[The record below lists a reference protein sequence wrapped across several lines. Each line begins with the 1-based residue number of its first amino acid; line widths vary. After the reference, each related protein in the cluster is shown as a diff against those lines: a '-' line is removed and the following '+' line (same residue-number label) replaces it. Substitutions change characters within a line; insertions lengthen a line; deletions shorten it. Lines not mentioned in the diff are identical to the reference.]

1 MVDEKRTVD
10 RYYKKCCE
18 AASPEIKEKCFEYHS
33 IISVESNVTD
43 IVCYTSKA
51 LNLFIYGQNNG
62 EIIKM

>member
-1 MVDEKRTVD
+1 MIV
-10 RYYKKCCE
+10 
-18 AASPEIKEKCFEYHS
+18 EIKEKCFEYHS
-33 IISVESNVTD
+33 IISVESNVAD